1 MCLKCS
7 RKRDSATRQ
16 NISNDFKYQEK
27 YTNAHR
33 VSIFLP
39 VFTTLLVT
47 PARCIYVCV
56 CYIIWWRHGHRNLSF
71 LIFESRRYVS
81 KELPFHF
88 IRIYMNS
95 SISILSKENCILK
108 KVMFGSLRDE
118 LMFRYDECHAFKGSY
133 RLVCYSFKNDIIR
146 NQYFVDR
153 NSSIVIQ

>member
-47 PARCIYVCV
+47 PARCIHICV

-81 KELPFHF
+81 KELLFHF
-88 IRIYMNS
+88 IRIAFC
-95 SISILSKENCILK
+95 ISNCTDHNKI
-108 KVMFGSLRDE
+108 
-118 LMFRYDECHAFKGSY
+118 
-133 RLVCYSFKNDIIR
+133 SFISTWLFDGYIDSNNTNWASNIKTRWPKDWKR
-146 NQYFVDR
+146 N
-153 NSSIVIQ
+153 